1 VGVNTVAIWIL
12 TTGEAGG
19 GRSRVAQSNGWDQQY
34 DVVVVGSGGAGL
46 TAAILAHD
54 NGARVLVLE
63 RSDKV
68 GGTTAVSG
76 GGLWIPMNHHM
87 PEAGAEDSREE
98 ALAYCKRLTAG
109 RAPDELVEAFVDTG
123 HQLVRYLE
131 ERTPVRFRACR
142 MPDYRTEAPG
152 AKLGGRTLDQEMF
165 SKAELGEWAERLRPS
180 PLMFIPLTIDE
191 QLRALAKPRSVPAK
205 TVVERMQAGLV
216 AAGNALVGRLLKGCL
231 ERDITIRLETRARR
245 LVVEGGRIAGLRAE
259 TAEGEVTIGAR
270 GGVVLACAGF
280 EWNEAMKSKFLPGP
294 ITHNCSP
301 ASNEGDGL
309 AMALEVGADLANMS
323 EAWVYPG
330 ALIPGEE
337 HEGRPVSRWV
347 IGERTL
353 PHTIMVNR
361 YGQRFVNEG
370 VNYNDVSKALHY
382 FDPQAYEFRNLPAW
396 CVFDA
401 QYREKYLLL
410 TIMPGDPDP
419 DWLPRDESLSGL
431 ASQVGID
438 AAGLEATV
446 ARWNE
451 LVAAGKDADF
461 GRGESG
467 YERWIG
473 DPEAPHPNLGSIVKP
488 PFYALE
494 IGAHSAGTKGGPRTN
509 AKGQVLNVR
518 GEPIGGLYA
527 AGNVMAGVSG
537 PGYYGGGGTI
547 GLGMT
552 FGYLCGIN
560 AAQEAKSAA
569 AAEAGR
575 G

>member
-1 VGVNTVAIWIL
+1 L
-12 TTGEAGG
+12 TADT
-19 GRSRVAQSNGWDQQY
+19 RWDQEF
-34 DVVVVGSGGAGL
+34 DVVVAGSGGAGL

-54 NGARVLVLE
+54 NGAKVAVLE

-87 PEAGAEDSREE
+87 AAAGVQDSREE

-123 HQLVRYLE
+123 HELVRYLE
-131 ERTPVRFRACR
+131 EHTPVRFKPCA
-142 MPDYRTEAPG
+142 MPDYRTEAAG
-152 AKLGGRTLDQEMF
+152 AKMGGRTLDQEMF
-165 SKAELGEWAERLRPS
+165 SKSELGEWADKLRPS
-180 PLMFIPLTIDE
+180 PLMFVPLTIDE

-205 TVVERMQAGLV
+205 TVVERMQQGLV
-216 AAGNALVGRLLKGCL
+216 ASGNALVGRLLKGCL
-231 ERDITIRLETRARR
+231 EREIPILLETRARQ
-245 LVVEGGRIAGLRAE
+245 LVVDDGRVVGLRAE
-259 TAEGEVTIGAR
+259 RGGGDAHIRAR

-301 ASNEGDGL
+301 KYNEGDGL
-309 AMALEVGADLANMS
+309 AMALDVGADLANMS
-323 EAWVYPG
+323 EAWTYPG
-330 ALIPGEE
+330 TLIPGEE
-337 HEGRPVSRWV
+337 HDGEPVSRWV

-382 FDPQAYEFRNLPAW
+382 FDPHSYELRNLPAW

-419 DWLPRDESLSGL
+419 DWLAKDETLSGL
-431 ASQVGID
+431 AAKVGIE
-438 AAGLEATV
+438 AAGIEATV

-451 LVAAGKDADF
+451 LVHDGQDPDF

-467 YERWIG
+467 YERWLG
-473 DPEAPHPNLGSIVKP
+473 DPDSPHPNLGTIEKP
-488 PFYALE
+488 PFYALP

-509 AKGQVLNVR
+509 AKGQVLSVR
-518 GEPIGGLYA
+518 GEPIAGLYA
-527 AGNVMAGVSG
+527 AGNSMAGVSG

-547 GLGMT
+547 GLAMT
-552 FGYLCGIN
+552 WGYLCGIN
-560 AAQEAKSAA
+560 AAAEAKATAA
-569 AAEAGR
+569 SKAG
-575 G
+575 